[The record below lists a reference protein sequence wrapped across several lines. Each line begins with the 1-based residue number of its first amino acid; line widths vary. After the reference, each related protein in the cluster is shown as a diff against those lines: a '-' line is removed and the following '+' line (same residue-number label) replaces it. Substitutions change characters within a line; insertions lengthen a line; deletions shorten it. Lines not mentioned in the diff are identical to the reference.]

1 MTEKD
6 HEKLKEEL
14 SPEEYYVT
22 QNKGTE
28 PAFSGKYDGVKTPGV
43 YNCVVCG
50 EALFSYKT
58 KYDSGSD
65 GQVSGS
71 LLIMKT

>member
-22 QNKGTE
+22 QNKGTA

-43 YNCVVCG
+43 Y
-50 EALFSYKT
+50 
-58 KYDSGSD
+58 
-65 GQVSGS
+65 
-71 LLIMKT
+71 I

>member
-28 PAFSGKYDGVKTPGV
+28 PAFSG
-43 YNCVVCG
+43 
-50 EALFSYKT
+50 
-58 KYDSGSD
+58 
-65 GQVSGS
+65 
-71 LLIMKT
+71 

>member
-22 QNKGTE
+22 QNKGPHFLE
-28 PAFSGKYDGVKTPGV
+28 HCFFLVRGPGRPQPH
-43 YNCVVCG
+43 
-50 EALFSYKT
+50 
-58 KYDSGSD
+58 DS
-65 GQVSGS
+65 
-71 LLIMKT
+71 